1 MCGRFVLVSNI
12 GQISEEFNLTG
23 FDESTLPCGD
33 MLPGQKCACVIAEE
47 NKMLLHNFQWGFQ
60 PRWPTQKAAKL
71 LINARAETLSEK
83 PTFKE
88 SFRRRRCIIPADGFY
103 EWSKDKKQFCF
114 YLRNR
119 RAFGLAGIY
128 EENNLPAGKENSF
141 VIITTAPNKLIE
153 PLHNRMPVIIPPD
166 KQSLWLD
173 NTGFDKSQLSS
184 LFIPY
189 PEEEMEMRQGTY
201 KLQ

>member
-23 FDESTLPCGD
+23 FDEFTLSRGD
-33 MLPGQKCACVIAEE
+33 MLPGNKCACAIAEE
-47 NKMLLHNFQWGFQ
+47 NKNLLLNMHWGFP
-60 PRWPTQKAAKL
+60 PRWPTKKTAKL

-88 SFRRRRCIIPADGFY
+88 SFQRRRCIIPADGFY

-114 YLRNR
+114 YLRNH

-128 EENNLPAGKENSF
+128 KENNSSDGKETSF

-153 PLHNRMPVIIPPD
+153 QVHDRMPVIIPAG

-173 NTGFDKSQLSS
+173 NTSFDKSQLSS
-184 LFIPY
+184 LFVPY
-189 PEEEMEMRQGTY
+189 PEEKMEMRPGKYQ
-201 KLQ
+201 LQ